1 MKKIITLGLFFSIGI
16 SALAIQAKPQ
26 VNKLS
31 EKKIVLD
38 DSTAGIH
45 FFKGNWAEALAEAK
59 RTDKLIFLD
68 AYASWCGPCKIMAQ
82 NTFTDSR
89 VGEYFNENFVNYKMD
104 MEKNPEGPRL
114 SRKLQLEAYPSLY
127 FIDMN
132 EKLVHSD
139 IGMKGSKELI
149 NLGSSALLK

>member
-26 VNKLS
+26 VNQLS

-45 FFKGNWAEALAEAK
+45 FFKGTWAEALAEAK

-114 SRKLQLEAYPSLY
+114 SGKLQLEAYPSLY

>member
-1 MKKIITLGLFFSIGI
+1 
-16 SALAIQAKPQ
+16 
-26 VNKLS
+26 
-31 EKKIVLD
+31 
-38 DSTAGIH
+38 
-45 FFKGNWAEALAEAK
+45 
-59 RTDKLIFLD
+59 
-68 AYASWCGPCKIMAQ
+68 MAQ